1 MRHFRQYVS
10 RQQAVTVYNADYRV
24 LTQVTWQEAIRLL
37 LRGSVY
43 VIERHS
49 PAVHIHSPST
59 VIELPAS
66 VALYEYVHMP
76 HRPGR
81 RAGRAG
87 VLERDNYTCA
97 YCGGHG
103 DTLDHVVPESRG
115 GQNTWLNLVAA
126 CAPCNGRKGNRTPE
140 EAGMRL
146 FWEPYEP
153 RARER
158 YRVPAWPERVASRA
172 GRRTL

>member
-1 MRHFRQYVS
+1 MKHFRQPTS

-24 LTQVTWQEAIRLL
+24 LTHVTWQEAVRLL

-49 PAVHIHSPST
+49 PAVHIRSPST

-66 VALYEYVHMP
+66 VALREYIHVP
-76 HRPGR
+76 YRPAL
-81 RAGRAG
+81 RAGRVG
-87 VLERDNYTCA
+87 VLERDGYTCA

-153 RARER
+153 RERDR
-158 YRVPAWPERVASRA
+158 YRVPAMA
-172 GRRTL
+172 

>member
-1 MRHFRQYVS
+1 MRHFRQHKAS
-10 RQQAVTVYNADYRV
+10 HRAVAVYNADYRV
-24 LTQVTWQEAIRLL
+24 LTHVTWQEAVRLL

-66 VALYEYVHMP
+66 VALHQYVHVPYRP
-76 HRPGR
+76 HNRVTR
-81 RAGRAG
+81 EG
-87 VLERDNYTCA
+87 VLSRDGYTCG

-103 DTLDHVVPESRG
+103 DTVDHIEPVSRG
-115 GQNTWLNLVAA
+115 GQDTWLNLITS
-126 CAPCNGRKGNRTPE
+126 CAPCNGRKSDRTPE

-146 FWEPYEP
+146 LWEPYEP
-153 RARER
+153 RDRDR
-158 YRVPAWPERVASRA
+158 YRVPELV
-172 GRRTL
+172 

>member
-1 MRHFRQYVS
+1 MRHFRQRTNPGQTV
-10 RQQAVTVYNADYRV
+10 AVYNADYRV
-24 LTQVTWQEAIRLL
+24 LTHVSWQEAVRLL

-66 VALYEYVHMP
+66 VALHQYVHVPYRP
-76 HRPGR
+76 HNRVTR
-81 RAGRAG
+81 DG
-87 VLERDNYTCA
+87 VLARDGYTCG

-103 DTLDHVVPESRG
+103 DTVDHIEPVSRG
-115 GQNTWLNLVAA
+115 GQDSWLNLIAA
-126 CAPCNGRKGNRTPE
+126 CAPCNGRKSDRTPE

-146 FWEPYEP
+146 LWEPYEP
-153 RARER
+153 RDRDR
-158 YRVPAWPERVASRA
+158 YRVPELV
-172 GRRTL
+172 